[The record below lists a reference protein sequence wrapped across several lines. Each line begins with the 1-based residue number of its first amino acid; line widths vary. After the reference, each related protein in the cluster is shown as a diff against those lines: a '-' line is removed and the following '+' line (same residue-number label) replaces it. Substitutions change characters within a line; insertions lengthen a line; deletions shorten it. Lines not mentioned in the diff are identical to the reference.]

1 MMILAST
8 LSNSLKVCNYNA
20 SFLRRSREGLTKFAQ
35 MMFPFVNFKNN
46 ELCFSDVLITIRN
59 TLWREKHFS
68 KSANNDDLYQLS
80 EQEVNQLIYQLSL
93 TG

>member
-1 MMILAST
+1 VLPDQALYSLVT
-8 LSNSLKVCNYNA
+8 LIGMKMHNSKQLIQSEITSWYD
-20 SFLRRSREGLTKFAQ
+20 
-35 MMFPFVNFKNN
+35 KNN

-80 EQEVNQLIYQLSL
+80 EQKVNQLIYQLSL